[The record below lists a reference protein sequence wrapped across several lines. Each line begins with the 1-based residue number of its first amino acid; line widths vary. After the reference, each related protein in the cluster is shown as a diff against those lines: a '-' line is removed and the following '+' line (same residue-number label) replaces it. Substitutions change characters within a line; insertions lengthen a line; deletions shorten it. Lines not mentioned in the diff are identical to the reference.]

1 MFSAQI
7 SVSDKQGDAQGL
19 SGNYRHTNLRHL
31 SQPDVPSIIAANAGE
46 LVPNDGVSG
55 PANRTLHVKSLREE
69 SLKKKKKKVSKPL
82 NLNRRLIKEP
92 NYNK

>member
-7 SVSDKQGDAQGL
+7 SVSDKRGDAQGL

-46 LVPNDGVSG
+46 LGPNDGVSG
-55 PANRTLHVKSLREE
+55 PANRTLHVKSRKEE
-69 SLKKKKKKVSKPL
+69 CLKIKNVSKLL
-82 NLNRRLIKEP
+82 NLNKRLIKQP

>member
-69 SLKKKKKKVSKPL
+69 SLKKKKKKKGLKTVKFEQAIDQRTEL
-82 NLNRRLIKEP
+82 Q
-92 NYNK
+92 